1 MSGRQ
6 GEVDSVKSFAA
17 DAAGNEERARTGRQ
31 IMDLLRLNKLAEAQR
46 LMGELTREKVTKALR
61 AEEVDEDDVLAQK
74 KAAAAADEAAPAESL
89 EDLLTQERVLRR
101 VGFLEE
107 VHEVQKTIDSTR
119 EAESRKQ
126 AESESRFLKQR
137 MLGLEMRQRQRI
149 AETHGRHEAEMG
161 AAMRACQGEYDDLL
175 ARQAEETH
183 ELLETV
189 TAMISLGQGWS
200 MPAVAGAPPWLASI
214 RKHRFRP
221 SQDLYF
227 QQILFAN

>member
-101 VGFLEE
+101 VAPQQPLFTQLLPRGG
-107 VHEVQKTIDSTR
+107 
-119 EAESRKQ
+119 
-126 AESESRFLKQR
+126 
-137 MLGLEMRQRQRI
+137 LGLDGPRREKRVSS
-149 AETHGRHEAEMG
+149 
-161 AAMRACQGEYDDLL
+161 D
-175 ARQAEETH
+175 
-183 ELLETV
+183 
-189 TAMISLGQGWS
+189 S
-200 MPAVAGAPPWLASI
+200 
-214 RKHRFRP
+214 K
-221 SQDLYF
+221 
-227 QQILFAN
+227 